1 MRLGGV
7 PRDLVSGELSGLPCC
22 SPPSQPQS
30 LRADAAG
37 AEGKEVAQGESLP
50 SRRRDWAPYSPP
62 YPVASEPLRN
72 SLSVLK

>member
-1 MRLGGV
+1 M
-7 PRDLVSGELSGLPCC
+7 LSRIYFEDIFVNTFSCC
-22 SPPSQPQS
+22 SSPSQPQS